1 MQSIKLKSHVG
12 EDGVLQLQ
20 LPVGVK
26 NTDLEIIVVFQA
38 VKVDSKPS
46 EAKTPE
52 ELGYSREFLEKVI
65 GGWEGEL
72 ERPEQLPFE
81 EREEINWDTF

>member
-1 MQSIKLKSHVG
+1 MQTIKLKSHVG

-26 NTDLEIIVVFQA
+26 NTDLEVIVVFQPLKA
-38 VKVDSKPS
+38 DFKPS

-52 ELGYSREFLEKVI
+52 ELGYSREFIEVL
-65 GGWEGEL
+65 GSWEGEL
-72 ERPEQLPFE
+72 ERPEQTPFQ
-81 EREEINWDTF
+81 EREEVNWDTF

>member
-1 MQSIKLKSHVG
+1 MQTIKLKSYVG

-20 LPVGVK
+20 LPIGVK
-26 NTDLEIIVVFQA
+26 NTDLEVIVVFQPLKA
-38 VKVDSKPS
+38 DSKPS

-52 ELGYSREFLEKVI
+52 ELGYSREFIEVL
-65 GGWEGEL
+65 GSWEGEL
-72 ERPEQLPFE
+72 ERPEQTPFQ

>member
-52 ELGYSREFLEKVI
+52 ELGYSREFIEVL
-65 GGWEGEL
+65 GSWEGEL
-72 ERPEQLPFE
+72 ERPEQTPFK
-81 EREEINWDTF
+81 EREEVNWDTF